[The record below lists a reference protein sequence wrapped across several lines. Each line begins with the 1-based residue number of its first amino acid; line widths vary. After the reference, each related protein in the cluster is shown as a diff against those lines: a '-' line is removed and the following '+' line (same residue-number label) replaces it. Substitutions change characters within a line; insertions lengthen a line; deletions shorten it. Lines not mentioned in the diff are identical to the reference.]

1 MANKRIILLSDGTGN
16 SAGKVWRTNVWRVFE
31 SLDLT
36 SSQQI
41 AFYDDGVGTSS
52 FKPFAILGGA
62 FGFGLKRNVLD
73 IYKFACRNYRSHL
86 DYLALEAAAAKAEN
100 RAERYGPH
108 QSDDIFAFGF
118 SRGAFTIRVVNGLI
132 CEQGLVN
139 YQTEEELDRKV
150 AVAYRA
156 HRAEKFKS
164 RFQVEWVF
172 RKLRNLFV
180 SAKHDK
186 NERPVDHIAFLGL
199 WDTVAAYGLPVDEM
213 TRGVSRYLWPLELPD
228 RQLNPLVRKACHA
241 LSLDDERTTFH
252 PLLWDEKPETIAE
265 GTRKTG
271 SERITQV
278 WFAGVHSNVGG
289 GYPDDS
295 LAHVSLTWML
305 SEARSRG
312 LTLKAA
318 PGADPDAFTRVRST
332 QDKDGRIYNSRNGL
346 GGYYRYGPR
355 SVAALSDTK
364 FSADKRDRVTIAIPK
379 IHESVFERI
388 SVDAHVYAPVALP
401 PVYEVLTYDERIVSP
416 DNLTV
421 GPNRPQYESSG
432 SARHRE
438 KTQEHVVGSSIW
450 RRRIIYFLTVIAS
463 VYLLA
468 YPVASQ
474 LPASAEYTTR
484 LRPLSDLIRIVG
496 MALPEALSR
505 WKNAYARDPLSFVLH
520 AGLVA
525 LLLWLSVS
533 LRSRITDQMRSA
545 WRLSLSK
552 FDVHPQHSGPRSG
565 AGVLLKL
572 ICLCL
577 LSIALYPAPGWLG
590 YPVPKAP
597 EALQIFIDRIT
608 TPYFWFFA
616 IAILITMLL
625 KDSTIAW
632 FRLKDGYKQ
641 AITTIKLKIAPGLF
655 AVLFLYGGLALASH
669 YIFNV
674 RDSFGAFCQPDPK
687 AKELDIC
694 RPSEL
699 ALCKRDSSGNLP
711 ATCTAECRG
720 IETEFDTRNSCTSA
734 RLKVERRQRYKFEIS
749 KKDDWS
755 FLGAPS
761 GPAGMPLREFLPHKD
776 DGWRDSAVALLRTAA
791 LAIAYPIKRSFD
803 RPFGRVIIRYGET
816 GNEENF
822 IDPGTEP
829 QSVDQLEETF
839 RPTRDGEL
847 FVYLNK
853 PVSGFWPGLF
863 NGVNSGTARL
873 RVYRIPNS

>member
-1 MANKRIILLSDGTGN
+1 M
-16 SAGKVWRTNVWRVFE
+16 
-31 SLDLT
+31 
-36 SSQQI
+36 
-41 AFYDDGVGTSS
+41 
-52 FKPFAILGGA
+52 
-62 FGFGLKRNVLD
+62 
-73 IYKFACRNYRSHL
+73 
-86 DYLALEAAAAKAEN
+86 
-100 RAERYGPH
+100 
-108 QSDDIFAFGF
+108 
-118 SRGAFTIRVVNGLI
+118 
-132 CEQGLVN
+132 
-139 YQTEEELDRKV
+139 
-150 AVAYRA
+150 
-156 HRAEKFKS
+156 
-164 RFQVEWVF
+164 
-172 RKLRNLFV
+172 
-180 SAKHDK
+180 
-186 NERPVDHIAFLGL
+186 
-199 WDTVAAYGLPVDEM
+199 
-213 TRGVSRYLWPLELPD
+213 
-228 RQLNPLVRKACHA
+228 
-241 LSLDDERTTFH
+241 
-252 PLLWDEKPETIAE
+252 
-265 GTRKTG
+265 
-271 SERITQV
+271 
-278 WFAGVHSNVGG
+278 HSNVGG

-332 QDKDGRIYNSRNGL
+332 QDKDGRIYDSRNGL

-364 FSADKRDRVTIAIPK
+364 FSDDKRDRVTIAIPK

-438 KTQEHVVGSSIW
+438 KTQERVVGSSIW

-565 AGVLLKL
+565 AGVLLKF

-608 TPYFWFFA
+608 TPYFRFFA

-687 AKELDIC
+687 ANRTRHLPAERTGPVQAGFQRQPSGHLHGSSVVELKPNLIHVILAPRPGSRWSGVSATNSRSARRTTGHFWVRRRARPEC
-694 RPSEL
+694 R
-699 ALCKRDSSGNLP
+699 SGNSCRIRMMAGAIPPSPCCERQPSPSHTRSSARSTVPLDASSFVTAKP
-711 ATCTAECRG
+711 ATR
-720 IETEFDTRNSCTSA
+720 RTSSTP
-734 RLKVERRQRYKFEIS
+734 E
-749 KKDDWS
+749 
-755 FLGAPS
+755 
-761 GPAGMPLREFLPHKD
+761 
-776 DGWRDSAVALLRTAA
+776 
-791 LAIAYPIKRSFD
+791 
-803 RPFGRVIIRYGET
+803 
-816 GNEENF
+816 
-822 IDPGTEP
+822 EP

-853 PVSGFWPGLF
+853 PVSGFGRA
-863 NGVNSGTARL
+863 SSTA
-873 RVYRIPNS
+873 